1 MDTNNIKHFLIKHIL
16 ILKYMNY
23 NFSCDFGT
31 SNTVISYLNNSSNI
45 EYIND
50 EITGDILIP
59 STIYFLNDEINEDL
73 QYEDL
78 EFNKHYMIGNSAK
91 ENYNMFKNGEA
102 YFFQFKR
109 FLGMYLNSPNYDIDF
124 IKKYNVKYNIDD
136 TLIYFYIPTNNEDKY
151 IKISIIEL
159 TTLYLKA
166 LNNLIKTSLNINETI
181 KIYISTPA
189 YFNDLQKNQL
199 KTAFKNSNFNVLKIY
214 NEPTSASI
222 YYISK
227 YYENLDENSK
237 FIIFDLGCGTLD
249 ITTVKYYYEEKLIEI
264 IDVYGDNCLGSVDID
279 HLIVNDIYLRYNIDV
294 DNKKWAKRI
303 LKYAEE
309 IKIKLSFT
317 DNYKIVL
324 ENVPI
329 THNGKII
336 EKEFLEISYNISY
349 LNNLLS
355 EITDKI
361 ILPLKEINI
370 KENNIK
376 DIIFVG
382 GGSLLPLLRNKAQ
395 SIFNIN
401 NTFLNDSVLFKSIVA
416 NGSCIMNKILQNKE
430 DLCMI
435 DITPMDI
442 GLMSSNNNIIN
453 IIPKNSKIPTK
464 KEYIFT
470 TSYDGQKTITFEI
483 CEMKNIA
490 YSYYIT
496 GIPPLKKGSILI
508 KIMFKI
514 DNNGLLDININ
525 GITNGENLEMS
536 KRDFNLKKDIK
547 LIPKYKMKEILKKI
561 YKTQNINKK

>member
-1 MDTNNIKHFLIKHIL
+1 
-16 ILKYMNY
+16 MNY

-31 SNTVISYLNNSSNI
+31 SNTVISYLNNSDNI

-50 EITGDILIP
+50 DITGDILIP
-59 STIYFLNDEINEDL
+59 STIYFLNEEINEDL

-78 EFNKHYMIGNSAK
+78 EFKKHYIIGNSAN
-91 ENYNMFKNGEA
+91 ENYNIFKNGES

-166 LNNLIKTSLNINETI
+166 LNNLIKSSLNINEII

-214 NEPTSASI
+214 NEPTAASI
-222 YYISK
+222 YYITK

-249 ITTVKYYYEEKLIEI
+249 ITTVKYFSKEKLIEI
-264 IDVYGDNCLGSVDID
+264 IDIYGDNCLGSVDID
-279 HLIVNDIYLRYNIDV
+279 HIIVNDIYLRYNIDI
-294 DNKKWAKRI
+294 DNTKWTTRI

-329 THNGKII
+329 KHNGLII

-349 LNNLLS
+349 LNNLLF

-382 GGSLLPLLRNKAQ
+382 GGSLLPLLRSKAQ

-401 NTFLNDSVLFKSIVA
+401 NSFLNDRVLFKSIVA

-430 DLCMI
+430 DLCML

-470 TSYDGQKTITFEI
+470 TSYDGQKSITFEI
-483 CEMKNIA
+483 CEMENIA

-496 GIPPLKKGSILI
+496 GIPPFKKGSILI

-536 KRDFNLKKDIK
+536 KRDFNLNQNIK